1 LPENLPPSFHCDAHS
16 RGGAISYSLEVVG
29 DRPGIFRTNRRIR
42 RVFSVVPAASQ
53 NQLLYKESLRQ
64 GWIGA
69 WKDIKQAE
77 QLRQGIWGEYSRA
90 HVTVCPLFPTLR
102 TEFNYLFQ
110 LSIPDLPSFPIATP
124 IPYSFHVV
132 TETKTLDRTD
142 RPEDKNGKPLFPAP
156 PTQST
161 NLKQVLRRRTTVRVR
176 NRYRHI
182 DDSFDLQGIRSFANA
197 QPAKVE
203 AVVDEPEWVPR
214 DDKNRGFWRRTVHF
228 NSTLAFP
235 YAPTFST
242 EALDWLVMTHPFL
255 AEHD

>member
-1 LPENLPPSFHCDAHS
+1 
-16 RGGAISYSLEVVG
+16 
-29 DRPGIFRTNRRIR
+29 
-42 RVFSVVPAASQ
+42 
-53 NQLLYKESLRQ
+53 
-64 GWIGA
+64 
-69 WKDIKQAE
+69 
-77 QLRQGIWGEYSRA
+77 
-90 HVTVCPLFPTLR
+90 
-102 TEFNYLFQ
+102 
-110 LSIPDLPSFPIATP
+110 
-124 IPYSFHVV
+124 
-132 TETKTLDRTD
+132 
-142 RPEDKNGKPLFPAP
+142 
-156 PTQST
+156 
-161 NLKQVLRRRTTVRVR
+161 LKLVLRRRTTVRVR